1 MKNNFVGNLKKL
13 GSKTGLQERFLV
25 VEILNHVFVHQ
36 ETIKNF
42 FFVHEKELL
51 ELKTSQ
57 IAYSNR
63 TAKEILKRLS
73 FVDKKIFTVIK
84 KRPSNM
90 ILNILRMGTLDMF
103 IEKPPAYASVFCAVE
118 LAKITIKNKKS
129 VGFVN
134 GVLRSLE
141 RQGYY
146 DENLDS
152 SFSREKNTSD
162 LAKYCS
168 KVYGI
173 KKQKEIWASF
183 YSEQML
189 DITVRNVDEVEWW
202 VKTLDGKRIGF
213 SNTIR
218 LSKIKEITKIQGYE
232 EGSWWIQ
239 NYSATLPVLLLG
251 NVRNKN
257 IIDCCAA
264 PGGKTMQLSSL
275 GAITTSLD
283 RSLSRMETL
292 KKNMIRTGLSSKVV
306 ISDIMDFSPDK
317 LFDAVLLDAPCS
329 STGTIRKNP
338 EIEHLDP
345 MTRIS
350 FFSEIQKNML
360 ERVKSWVKPG
370 GKLVFSTCSIAP
382 DEGENIISSFLAEN
396 SNYCVEKI
404 DIDLLAL
411 EDSLLDHIG
420 GIRVSPDYLSE
431 IGGVDGFY
439 IAVLKKRVS
448 SCTKKCEVY

>member
-1 MKNNFVGNLKKL
+1 M
-13 GSKTGLQERFLV
+13 
-25 VEILNHVFVHQ
+25 
-36 ETIKNF
+36 
-42 FFVHEKELL
+42 
-51 ELKTSQ
+51 
-57 IAYSNR
+57 
-63 TAKEILKRLS
+63 
-73 FVDKKIFTVIK
+73 
-84 KRPSNM
+84 
-90 ILNILRMGTLDMF
+90 
-103 IEKPPAYASVFCAVE
+103 
-118 LAKITIKNKKS
+118 
-129 VGFVN
+129 
-134 GVLRSLE
+134 RSLE

-152 SFSREKNTSD
+152 SFSIEKNTSD

-173 KKQKEIWASF
+173 KKQKEIWESF

-202 VKTLDGKRIGF
+202 VKTLDGKRIGS

-283 RSLSRMETL
+283 RSVSRMETL

-317 LFDAVLLDAPCS
+317 LFDVVLLDAPCS

-382 DEGENIISSFLAEN
+382 DEGENIISSFLVEN
-396 SNYCVEKI
+396 SDYYVEKI

-411 EDSLLDHIG
+411 EDSLIDHIG
-420 GIRVSPDYLSE
+420 GFRVSPDYLSE

-448 SCTKKCEVY
+448 SFTKKCEVY